1 MRMISTMAIESCS
14 IVPEMPPKK
23 APMYSDSMPEFGLL
37 EVRATCPAA
46 AGGKVRRDPEGSR
59 AGRGAGCVG
68 GKRAGRERARGGGGG
83 GGHTSNSTRRS
94 HRPRSSSVEGSQYF
108 SAGKARV

>member
-1 MRMISTMAIESCS
+1 MRVSTKMTAMQVRSTRSKMKLDSIATTTATTEGGGVRSGRERVFGGLGGPPMRMISTMAIESCS

-46 AGGKVRRDPEGSR
+46 AVK
-59 AGRGAGCVG
+59 
-68 GKRAGRERARGGGGG
+68 K
-83 GGHTSNSTRRS
+83 
-94 HRPRSSSVEGSQYF
+94 
-108 SAGKARV
+108 

>member
-46 AGGKVRRDPEGSR
+46 AVK
-59 AGRGAGCVG
+59 
-68 GKRAGRERARGGGGG
+68 K
-83 GGHTSNSTRRS
+83 
-94 HRPRSSSVEGSQYF
+94 
-108 SAGKARV
+108 